1 MENVLGEGIEVD
13 TAPDIGLPINFDDR
27 GDGSRVA
34 SGENGPVLSPGPDQ
48 TDYLAKTKET
58 YKPLGIPDEIIK
70 KIAAVETARAML
82 LSLRCDTAEREAFCK
97 HLLSHTT
104 GEVLGTLMEQVLT
117 SINATTLIA
126 RAVRRL
132 APDEFDAWVDL
143 QMSNGVCLGMITAVR
158 DFRDVSGEGQIEDN
172 LAEGRLAAASVM
184 PVLSRLTNF
193 VGILRPKLESD
204 LRVRTAADH
213 MELDSAIDS
222 YLIARRLQST
232 AQSLIAPIPR
242 VKDLAKGLKLLEQ
255 AKAYDKAFHAS
266 IDRIRTRTQR
276 RDRRIQVG
284 NQTNVAIQVNA
295 NMTEE
300 SPRVEAVSA

>member
-1 MENVLGEGIEVD
+1 MEEFFTDSIEVD
-13 TAPDIGLPINFDDR
+13 TESDTGLPVDFDDQ
-27 GDGSRVA
+27 GAVPPVTND
-34 SGENGPVLSPGPDQ
+34 ENGMALSPDAGR
-48 TDYLAKTKET
+48 TDYLAKTREI
-58 YKPLGIPDEIIK
+58 YEPLGIRDEIIK
-70 KIAAVETARAML
+70 RVAAVETAHAML
-82 LSLRCDTAEREAFCK
+82 QSPRCDTAEREAFCK
-97 HLLSHTT
+97 HLLACTT